1 MSTAAPIRIIDP
13 FDPAFA
19 INTMLPLAQAAY
31 DVAAGVNPVLPAGF
45 SVSGKIVVNEDD
57 FAVAMAKAV
66 ASQQRMLRAMK
77 VNGDVFGLTAT
88 NLQTRTA
95 VVSFRGTQTLEDWL
109 ADLDFVAIPYQ
120 SVADAGLV
128 HMGFQLVYD
137 AVRKSVSSLLQALA
151 AGIDN
156 IWVTGHSLGG
166 ALAVLCA
173 PDLVSNVSKLIVPKL
188 YTFAGPRVAQDNLI
202 GPGFRQLFDGRIPLC
217 YRIANRWDKVP
228 DLPPAIALY
237 EHVGHGVSV
246 DGGFTL
252 DLARAHSLQQSYLPG
267 LQKLLPPGATML
279 VRKVN

>member
-77 VNGDVFGLTAT
+77 VNGDVFGLIAT

-267 LQKLLPPGATML
+267 LQKLLPPGATTL